1 MMVMGQRVNGGKR
14 LGRWEGLS
22 PDQLN
27 ESRDVP
33 VFHDYRQ
40 VMSTLLQKTFHLD
53 TPQLAQVF
61 PSFDAA
67 QCERCKGFDLSK
79 QMLID

>member
-1 MMVMGQRVNGGKR
+1 
-14 LGRWEGLS
+14 
-22 PDQLN
+22 
-27 ESRDVP
+27 VP

-40 VMSTLLQKTFHLD
+40 VMSTLLQKMFHLD